1 MTTNVNPIRIGV
13 LGAARITKAALLTPA
28 AEISGVEVSAIAA
41 RDQDR
46 AQAYAHEHGIGRT
59 HTSYESLLADDTIDA
74 VYIPLPAALHGRW
87 ATAALHAGKHVL
99 LEKPFTANALEARE
113 VAAVAKNSRPVLMEA
128 YHSGFHPLQARLRD
142 VVSSGLLGEIR
153 TARATFCVPIPPGK
167 DIRWNLSLG
176 GGGLLD
182 VGYYP
187 VRVLRDILGATPEV
201 TDARASERGG
211 VDRLMRA
218 SLRFDGGV
226 TADVVSSLWSR
237 HLLSSHVTIVGSR
250 GRLRVSS
257 PYHPQFGSVLRII
270 SDGNRTIERPT
281 RRATYTY
288 QLEAFRD
295 AVRTGGPV
303 LTGPTQAIAQMET
316 LDSIYTA
323 AGMAVRAPLA

>member
-1 MTTNVNPIRIGV
+1 MTTNSEAIRIGI

-28 AEISGVEVSAIAA
+28 AEISGVEVVSIAA
-41 RDQDR
+41 RDSER
-46 AQAYAHEHGIGRT
+46 ARAYADEHAIGRT
-59 HTSYESLLADDTIDA
+59 HSSYETLLADDSIDA

-87 ATAALHAGKHVL
+87 ATAALQAGKHVL
-99 LEKPFTANALEARE
+99 LEKPFTANASEAQQ
-113 VAAVAKNSRPVLMEA
+113 VAAVADSSGRVLMEA
-128 YHSGFHPLQARLRD
+128 YHSGYHPLQARLRD
-142 VVSSGLLGEIR
+142 IVTSGMLGDIQ

-187 VRVLRDILGATPEV
+187 VRVLREIFGSAPDVTGAQ
-201 TDARASERGG
+201 ARQRGG

-218 SLRFDGGV
+218 GLRFDGGV
-226 TADVVSSLWSR
+226 RAEIVSSLWSR
-237 HLLSSHVTIVGSR
+237 HLLSSYVTVVGSR

-257 PYHPQFGSVLRII
+257 PYHPQFGSVLRIV

-295 AVRTGGPV
+295 AVRSGAPV
-303 LTGPTQAIAQMET
+303 PTGPAEAVAQMKT
-316 LDSIYTA
+316 LDAIYTA
-323 AGMAVRAPLA
+323 SGMAVREPLA